1 MQHDAFPNPLG
12 RVDAAA
18 HQGLDPLT
26 WHESLQMKVMQNV
39 ALAVCKQNRT
49 VWTNVEVVPSGLV
62 TVSTAL
68 WVAWPP
74 RGASD
79 SERRGLWSMLLGLLT
94 LGSLCGQHVLHQ
106 PAVPQLDPRK
116 GIAFSVVLTMVCS

>member
-39 ALAVCKQNRT
+39 ALAVCKTEPYSMDQRRGGAIWVGHGLN
-49 VWTNVEVVPSGLV
+49 GLV
-62 TVSTAL
+62 GGLA
-68 WVAWPP
+68 
-74 RGASD
+74 AS
-79 SERRGLWSMLLGLLT
+79 RRLGL
-94 LGSLCGQHVLHQ
+94 
-106 PAVPQLDPRK
+106 
-116 GIAFSVVLTMVCS
+116 